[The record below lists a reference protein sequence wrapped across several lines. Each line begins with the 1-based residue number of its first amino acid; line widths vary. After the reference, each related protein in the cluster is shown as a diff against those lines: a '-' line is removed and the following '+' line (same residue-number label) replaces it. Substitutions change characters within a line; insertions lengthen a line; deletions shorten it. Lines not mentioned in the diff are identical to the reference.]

1 MKRRIQSSLVLLS
14 VLLLTACTGQP
25 VETQPK
31 PAPEPPAPT
40 VQPPPVDQP
49 QKFPYTAPLTGLGSQ
64 ERLDSKRP
72 IMVMINNA
80 PPARPQSGIGK
91 ADLVYEVLAEGEM
104 TRFLAIFQ
112 SQEPEVIGPV
122 RSIRPYFIQIGI
134 GFDAVLVHAG
144 GSQDALE
151 TLARSDYSHL
161 DEIPNGRYFW
171 RESFRK
177 APHNLYTK
185 PELLQQA
192 MQDKNM
198 RRTTAEVPHFSFLPA
213 DAVIEDGEPAAKIDL
228 TFHSLNKAG
237 FVYDEKEK
245 KYMRFTAGKPH
256 VDLSDNKQLS
266 AANVLVISAKHRVLD
281 SKGRRQVDVVGPGD
295 GYLFQQGKAKKIKW
309 KRSGGVIRAY
319 ADAALTEELPLLPGN
334 TWVEI
339 LPTSPGLAQSLKFQQ
354 QSTPQ

>member
-1 MKRRIQSSLVLLS
+1 MKQRMTTSLVLLS
-14 VLLLTACTGQP
+14 LLLLTACTGQL

-40 VQPPPVDQP
+40 VQTPPPVEQP
-49 QKFPYTAPLTGLGSQ
+49 PQYPYTAPLTGLGSQ
-64 ERLDSKRP
+64 EDLNNKRP
-72 IMVMINNA
+72 LMVMINNA
-80 PPARPQSGIGK
+80 PPARPQSGISK
-91 ADLVYEVLAEGEM
+91 ADIVYEVLAEGEM
-104 TRFLAIFQ
+104 TRFLSIFQ
-112 SQEPEVIGPV
+112 SQKPEVIGPV

-134 GFDAVLVHAG
+134 GFDAMLVHAG
-144 GSQDALE
+144 GSQEALT

-161 DEIPNGRYFW
+161 DEIQNSRYFW

-185 PELLQQA
+185 PELLEQA

-198 RRTTAEVPHFSFLPA
+198 RTTAELPHFTFLPQ
-213 DAVIEDGEPAAKIDL
+213 DAVITEGEPATKVDL

-256 VDLSDNKQLS
+256 VDLIDNKQIAVTNL
-266 AANVLVISAKHRVLD
+266 LVISTKHRVLD
-281 SKGRRQVDVVGPGD
+281 SEGRRQVDVVGPGD
-295 GYLFQQGKAKKIKW
+295 GYLLQQGKAKKIKW

-319 ADAALTEELPLLPGN
+319 ADAALTDELPLLPGN

-339 LPTSPGLAQSLKFQQ
+339 LPTSPGLVQSLKFQ
-354 QSTPQ
+354 

>member
-1 MKRRIQSSLVLLS
+1 MKKRMQTSLVLLS
-14 VLLLTACTGQP
+14 LLLLTACTGQP

-40 VQPPPVDQP
+40 VQTPPPVEQP
-49 QKFPYTAPLTGLGSQ
+49 PQYPYTAPLTGLGSQ
-64 ERLDSKRP
+64 EDVNNKRP
-72 IMVMINNA
+72 LMVMINNA
-80 PPARPQSGIGK
+80 PPARPQSGISK
-91 ADLVYEVLAEGEM
+91 ADIVYEVLAEGEM
-104 TRFLAIFQ
+104 TRFLSIFQ
-112 SQEPEVIGPV
+112 SQKPEVIGPV

-134 GFDAVLVHAG
+134 GFDAMLVHAG
-144 GSQDALE
+144 GSQEALT

-161 DEIPNGRYFW
+161 DEIQNSRYFW

-185 PELLQQA
+185 PELLEQA

-198 RRTTAEVPHFSFLPA
+198 RTTAELPHFTFLPQ
-213 DAVIEDGEPAAKIDL
+213 DAVIAEGEPATKVDL

-256 VDLSDNKQLS
+256 VDLIDNKQIAVTNL
-266 AANVLVISAKHRVLD
+266 LVISTKHRVLD
-281 SKGRRQVDVVGPGD
+281 SEGRRQVDVVGPGD
-295 GYLFQQGKAKKIKW
+295 GYLLQQGRAKKIKW

-319 ADAALTEELPLLPGN
+319 ADAALTDELPLLPGN

-339 LPTSPGLAQSLKFQQ
+339 LPTSPGLAQSLKFQ
-354 QSTPQ
+354 

>member
-1 MKRRIQSSLVLLS
+1 MKQRMQTSLVLLS
-14 VLLLTACTGQP
+14 LLLLTACTGQP

-40 VQPPPVDQP
+40 VQTPPPLEQP
-49 QKFPYTAPLTGLGSQ
+49 PQYPYTAPLTGLGSQ
-64 ERLDSKRP
+64 EDLNNKRP
-72 IMVMINNA
+72 LMVMINNA
-80 PPARPQSGIGK
+80 PPARPQSGISK
-91 ADLVYEVLAEGEM
+91 ADIVYEVLAEGEM
-104 TRFLAIFQ
+104 TRFLSIFQ
-112 SQEPEVIGPV
+112 SQKPEVIGPV

-134 GFDAVLVHAG
+134 GFDAMLVHAG
-144 GSQDALE
+144 GSQEAL
-151 TLARSDYSHL
+151 TALARSDYSHL
-161 DEIPNGRYFW
+161 DEIQNSRYFW

-185 PELLQQA
+185 PELLEQA

-198 RRTTAEVPHFSFLPA
+198 RATAELPHFTFLPQ
-213 DAVIEDGEPAAKIDL
+213 DAVITEGEPATKVDL

-256 VDLSDNKQLS
+256 VDLTDNKQIAVTNL
-266 AANVLVISAKHRVLD
+266 LVISTKHRVLD
-281 SKGRRQVDVVGPGD
+281 SEGRRQVDVVGPGD
-295 GYLFQQGKAKKIKW
+295 GYLLQQGKAKKIKW

-319 ADAALTEELPLLPGN
+319 ADEALTEELPLLPGN

-339 LPTSPGLAQSLKFQQ
+339 LPTSPGLAQSLKFQ
-354 QSTPQ
+354 